1 MSNYFENFPKVLY
14 KFGSNE
20 RPVLFQKLSKYVD
33 VVDTLK
39 DRASAYLEY
48 EIRDYERPDTLA
60 YRLYGKSEYD
70 WTFFLMNDRLR
81 ECGWP
86 MPTQELYEYA
96 TTEVYTGYVA
106 RLEATNMGDVAQY
119 ANIIKVGSSV
129 IFTGGATATVTQV
142 DLENAQV
149 YLSSDTDITTNIA
162 LNMLV
167 DNTVNTIVTGVV
179 EAYNADHHY
188 LNEDDEWLD
197 YFSTDPTK
205 FPVTNLEHLVN
216 ENDATKRIRV
226 IKKESIESIVSEF
239 KRLVA
244 SN

>member
-39 DRASAYLEY
+39 DRVSAYIEY

-70 WTFFLMNDRLR
+70 WTFFMMNDRLR

-86 MPTQELYEYA
+86 MPTQDIYDFVVN
-96 TTEVYTGYVA
+96 EVHTGYVA
-106 RLEATNMGDVAQY
+106 RLDASTLGDVAQY
-119 ANIIKVGSSV
+119 ASTIVVGAPV
-129 IFTGGATATVTQV
+129 IFTGGATATIKRV
-142 DLENAQV
+142 DFENAQV
-149 YLSSDTDITTNIA
+149 YLDADTDITTNTA

-167 DNTVNTIVTGVV
+167 DNTLNTIVTGVV
-179 EAYNADHHY
+179 EEYNADHHY
-188 LNEDDEWLD
+188 ENTDGEWLD

-205 FPVTNLEHLVN
+205 FPVTNLEHIVN
-216 ENDATKRIRV
+216 ENDKTKRIRI
-226 IKKESIESIVSEF
+226 IKKDSIESVVSEF